1 MTFVL
6 AEPGAVIGAFVLY
19 CAVGVVAG
27 ALLASAYW
35 LWTRRPDM
43 PQGFFRH
50 PPSRATAAVI
60 GASALIGG
68 ALIGA
73 RAELGAF
80 YRIDVAGDGVTLHYA
95 LPARALTLPRAQIE
109 RVAVGLGGE
118 KGATVRLVI
127 YTRGG
132 ERHESAPTAR
142 AHFDAARAALGAIE

>member
-19 CAVGVVAG
+19 CVIGAVVG

-50 PPSRATAAVI
+50 RPSRATAAVI
-60 GASALIGG
+60 GGSALAGC

-73 RAELGAF
+73 RAELWAF
-80 YRIDVAGDGVTLHYA
+80 HRIDIAADRVTLHYA
-95 LPARALTLPRAQIE
+95 LPARTRTLPRAEIE
-109 RVAVGLGGE
+109 RVALGLGSE

-127 YTRGG
+127 DTRGG
-132 ERHESAPTAR
+132 ARHESAPTSR
-142 AHFDAARAALGAIE
+142 ERYDAARAALGAE